1 MLLVTVLLLQL
12 LLLLHLTDSC
22 ASRCCG
28 RPIWSIENHKFDAF
42 LDVCDRKIH
51 TDTYR
56 YALRNTVRY
65 SQIQSDM
72 HCFQNCICACIHD
85 KNTYT
90 YIAFEQ
96 CICVCMHCEIQ
107 SDTVRYIQICTA
119 FKNVHVHV
127 FMTKIHTHMHC
138 L

>member
-65 SQIQSDM
+65 SR
-72 HCFQNCICACIHD
+72 N
-85 KNTYT
+85 
-90 YIAFEQ
+90 
-96 CICVCMHCEIQ
+96 
-107 SDTVRYIQICTA
+107 TVRYA
-119 FKNVHVHV
+119 LLSKL
-127 FMTKIHTHMHC
+127 HMC
-138 L
+138 MYS

>member
-65 SQIQSDM
+65 SQIHTDM
-72 HCFQNCICACIHD
+72 NCFQKCTCACIHD

-90 YIAFEQ
+90 YALPLGNAY
-96 CICVCMHCEIQ
+96 VYVSACMQACMCTTYMH
-107 SDTVRYIQICTA
+107 ICT
-119 FKNVHVHV
+119 
-127 FMTKIHTHMHC
+127 
-138 L
+138 

>member
-28 RPIWSIENHKFDAF
+28 QPIWSIENHKFDAF
-42 LDVCDRKIH
+42 LNVCDRKIH

-72 HCFQNCICACIHD
+72 NRQQNAYVIHM
-85 KNTYT
+85 
-90 YIAFEQ
+90 
-96 CICVCMHCEIQ
+96 CMYVREIQ
-107 SDTVRYIQICTA
+107 SKYSQ
-119 FKNVHVHV
+119 
-127 FMTKIHTHMHC
+127 MHADM
-138 L
+138 